1 MRENLRRKRLMRGS
15 IDDRDVAQPEQRPR
29 LHRDR
34 YGDNGAVP
42 ISVGRTGG
50 ALYFL
55 PKLQL
60 RCADGGKDPR
70 IVIAG
75 APERIEHGR
84 KICRKPLRQSLAVR
98 RRILPQF
105 VKVRTILQRVFDT
118 VIAVDHELDPVGQ
131 CRGGRIR
138 RLIRAEKPEEIE
150 CRSAH
155 WSQNQ
160 PRCED
165 ARQNK
170 AENETPDAPHPTL
183 IAQTR
188 SPADGPRS
196 NPKRKLKVAMEGSGL
211 FMRANYGFKASALS

>member
-50 ALYFL
+50 ALTFGL
-55 PKLQL
+55 PKLPL
-60 RCADGGKDPR
+60 RCADCGKEAR

-75 APERIEHGR
+75 APKRVEHGR
-84 KICRKPLRQSLAVR
+84 KICRKPLRQSLAIR

-131 CRGGRIR
+131 RRGGRVR
-138 RLIRAEKPEEIE
+138 WLIRAEKPKEIE
-150 CRSAH
+150 RRSAH
-155 WSQNQ
+155 RSQNQ
-160 PRCED
+160 PRREN

-170 AENETPDAPHPTL
+170 AENVTPDATHPTL
-183 IAQTR
+183 IAKTR
-188 SPADGPRS
+188 STADGPRS
-196 NPKRKLKVAMEGSGL
+196 SPKP
-211 FMRANYGFKASALS
+211 ANSR